1 MKKRKTE
8 NKSQG
13 PALKKVSGSGR
24 GGRREGAGR
33 KPKGEKAGPSHLKRE
48 PLDPRY
54 PALITWQIKPGLCDL
69 RTRRCFAQIL
79 ESFIRIQEQFPFR
92 IVHYSAQ
99 NDHLHLLVEGSDN
112 RLLSR
117 SMQGLSIRI
126 AKAINR
132 EIGRK
137 GKIFADRYRSLVLKT
152 PSEVRRGIEC
162 VLKDVMRHNRGKKVF
177 PPGWVDPFSS
187 AVFFFEPE
195 ITREETPRQPQKED
209 PKWIA
214 EFLRLRAKLG
224 RWEVSPPKTALLR
237 AKWRKAGDIDR
248 ITIPEKK

>member
-1 MKKRKTE
+1 M
-8 NKSQG
+8 
-13 PALKKVSGSGR
+13 
-24 GGRREGAGR
+24 
-33 KPKGEKAGPSHLKRE
+33 
-48 PLDPRY
+48 
-54 PALITWQIKPGLCDL
+54 ITWQIKQGLCDL
-69 RTRRCFAQIL
+69 RSKRCFSQIL

-92 IVHYSAQ
+92 IVHYSVQ
-99 NDHLHLLVEGSDN
+99 NDHLHLLVEGRDN

-137 GKIFADRYRSLVLKT
+137 GKIFADRYRSRVLKT
-152 PSEVRRGIEC
+152 SSEVRSGIEC
-162 VLKDVMRHNRGKKVF
+162 VLKDVMRHKRGKKVF

-195 ITREETPRQPQKED
+195 TVEGVKPGTQRKEREERKED

-214 EFLRLRAKLG
+214 DFFRLRAKLG
-224 RWEVSPPKTALLR
+224 RWEVSPPETALLA
-237 AKWRKAGDIDR
+237 AKWRKAGDIDKT
-248 ITIPEKK
+248 TIPEKK